1 MCLCPFQGFYLLENI
16 SIFVLTFYFVSLYC
30 RGNFSNSTK
39 LEYLPAADGEVVE
52 PIVDAAML
60 KEAEKN
66 KELAR
71 IKRENAEN
79 AENNEAAPVVK
90 KELTMVDLI
99 TLDTE
104 EARQLNDAEIADF
117 AITLTKPGAKKAAAV
132 KVKAEKAAKV
142 KAEKADAADKPAKV
156 KAEKDSPEKEKT
168 KKSATGGGKTL
179 DAFFSKPAAKKP
191 VKLTVDTSDEESDAD
206 VPSDSS
212 MDSPVVKKDK
222 PTRATK
228 PRAKYSVDLDSDES
242 EEEASKRGRNGAK
255 KTGLDDTFDSDLELV
270 NLNGSDE
277 ILPKPKKV
285 SSSTTGPLG
294 TKEAT
299 SSGHIY

>member
-1 MCLCPFQGFYLLENI
+1 MLQL
-16 SIFVLTFYFVSLYC
+16 FVCTTN
-30 RGNFSNSTK
+30 RANFSNSTK

-71 IKRENAEN
+71 IKRENAD
-79 AENNEAAPVVK
+79 NNEEAPVVK
-90 KELTMVDLI
+90 KELNMVDLI

-104 EARQLNDAEIADF
+104 EARQMNDAEIADF
-117 AITLTKPGAKKAAAV
+117 AITLTKPGLKRTAAV
-132 KVKAEKAAKV
+132 KVKTEKVAKV
-142 KAEKADAADKPAKV
+142 KAEKAGQADKPGKV
-156 KAEKDSPEKEKT
+156 KSEKDSPEKEKA
-168 KKSATGGGKTL
+168 KKSGAASKTL

-191 VKLTVDTSDEESDAD
+191 VKLTMDTSDEESDAD
-206 VPSDSS
+206 VPSDSD
-212 MDSPVVKKDK
+212 MDSPVEKRDK

-242 EEEASKRGRNGAK
+242 ENEGSKRVRNGAK
-255 KTGLDDTFDSDLELV
+255 KMADETFDSDLEEV
-270 NLNGSDE
+270 NLDGSDD

-285 SSSTTGPLG
+285 SCNFEDRVSIMDITVTMTTILVMV
-294 TKEAT
+294 
-299 SSGHIY
+299 HYLCF